1 MRKRKKRIYAMLL
14 CICMVLSLISAPVSA
29 AETRGGGGG
38 QPRTHVG
45 VLYMDGTMYP

>member
-1 MRKRKKRIYAMLL
+1 MLL
-14 CICMVLSLISAPVSA
+14 CVCMGIVPDFCPGISCGNG
-29 AETRGGGGG
+29 RNGG